1 MTTCMTGRQEHQ
13 PHGSGRIGRQLL
25 AGTAQLLGRL
35 TQGVLAAAVLTALL
49 GALPW
54 ALWHYIGWPLPTR
67 LPTAAQLQ
75 ALLLSPMTTQF
86 LLDVLACLCWITW
99 AAFTLDVARCAADA
113 ARGVHWPNVAAT
125 GPLHT
130 IAAVLVSAIML
141 SILGHRSITPPP
153 SAPWAITGT
162 GTAVITTTAVWHPEE
177 TTVHTTALT
186 THAVPATAAQPESVV
201 VQAPRG
207 GVHDSLWRIAER
219 TLGNGARWPEI
230 FALNKGKPQPHGG
243 TFTTPSLIFPGE
255 ELALPPHTSTP
266 PLTALPPV
274 GAPQPAPLAA
284 PPPPSPATPPTGT
297 AHSAPTNPDATP
309 GLQWGPELFLGLSL
323 ATAIST
329 ALLITRR
336 RYRRTYRPGSG
347 RRDDLS
353 LAPVVYQLRLA
364 HLRQQPDN
372 QHQLD
377 SDDQDRQHHERVPD
391 PPALVIGDT
400 SPSPN
405 TSGSPQPVVLGLG
418 VRDGHQI
425 ALNLA
430 TARGLGLVGAGAPA
444 AARALLLAA
453 LTTSPNP
460 TGHSATSVGARV
472 IVPTE
477 DLALLLGP
485 DQTRP
490 PLPAGLHVATSL
502 NEALDEL
509 ETHTLLRTNN
519 TEQTPW
525 QPMILFTRPPEH
537 NYQRLQAVLDNGAD
551 FGLVGVLLGQWQP
564 GITAYIRTDGT
575 VSATSPGLGQALRG
589 TSMFHLPA
597 TETAELLALLHHA
610 HPEQRCADERTS
622 ASVSQ
627 PHAVSTVPRR
637 KQPTPDGQGEISDR
651 RHATNS
657 ELEITATHAPAT
669 DTESPIPGPQPV
681 PAPGARLDPTPLSH
695 HHLVAAIDDASH
707 TALDAPPESDSKGTT
722 ATPGTTGTTTPVPIR
737 ITVLGVPRVYWH
749 PNPADTS
756 ERDITGALAPRVREL
771 LVFLALH
778 PEGATRE
785 ALVAALW
792 AGNPPE
798 RPTNALNTALSRLR
812 RSLATATEG
821 ALSDIT
827 STGEGRYRLDPAL
840 VHSDYWRF
848 TRAVAARRAA
858 CSDQERIDAYRE
870 VIHSYS
876 GALAEGMPFEWIEA
890 AREATR
896 RDALDAVAALAR
908 ALVDHD
914 PQQTL
919 DLLEIAR
926 AFDPHNELLY
936 RDIMR
941 LQERLGQLDAIPRT
955 LTLLTTRL
963 AEINDQPTP
972 QTTGLASRLLGHH
985 DTTSTHQKLSTA
997 QQRDDRRGSSAAS

>member
-1 MTTCMTGRQEHQ
+1 MTAPLTRYPKHALTE
-13 PHGSGRIGRQLL
+13 PHGSGRIPWRLM
-25 AGTAQLLGRL
+25 AGTVPLLGRL
-35 TQGVLAAAVLTALL
+35 TQGILAAAALAALL

-54 ALWHYIGWPLPTR
+54 ALWHYIGWPLPTQ
-67 LPTAAQLQ
+67 LPTSAHLQ
-75 ALLLSPMTTQF
+75 ALLLGPMTTQF

-99 AAFTLDVARCAADA
+99 AAFTLDVTRCAVHA
-113 ARGVHWPNVAAT
+113 ARGAHWPTVTAT
-125 GPLHT
+125 GPVHT
-130 IAAVLVSAIML
+130 VAALLVSAVML
-141 SILGHRSITPPP
+141 SILGHRGMTPPQAAP
-153 SAPWAITGT
+153 SMMTGA
-162 GTAVITTTAVWHPEE
+162 GPAVIATAAAWQPAE
-177 TTVHTTALT
+177 TTIHTTVLT
-186 THAVPATAAQPESVV
+186 THDVPATAAQPESVV
-201 VQAPRG
+201 VQAPRA

-230 FALNKGKPQPHGG
+230 FALNKGRPQPDGG

-266 PLTALPPV
+266 PV
-274 GAPQPAPLAA
+274 GAPPAPRPA
-284 PPPPSPATPPTGT
+284 PPAVPPPRSAPASSAALTPWTPHTPSTRGA
-297 AHSAPTNPDATP
+297 AHSAPTKPDAKP
-309 GLQWGPELFLGLSL
+309 GLQWEPELFLGLGL
-323 ATAIST
+323 ATAISA
-329 ALLITRR
+329 ALLIARR
-336 RYRRTYRPGSG
+336 RYQRTYRPGSS
-347 RRDDLS
+347 RRDDLP

-372 QHQLD
+372 ELGELD
-377 SDDQDRQHHERVPD
+377 LDAEDQNRQRHERVPD
-391 PPALVIGDT
+391 PPALVIGQAA
-400 SPSPN
+400 PSQN
-405 TSGSPQPVVLGLG
+405 TSGIPQPVVLGVG
-418 VRDGHQI
+418 VRDGREI
-425 ALNLA
+425 ALDLA
-430 TARGLGLVGAGAPA
+430 TARGLGLIGAGAPA

-453 LTTSPNP
+453 LTTSPHP
-460 TGHSATSVGARV
+460 TGHSATPLGARV
-472 IVPTE
+472 IIPTD
-477 DLALLLGP
+477 DLVLLLGH
-485 DQTRP
+485 DHP

-509 ETHTLLRTNN
+509 ETHTLLRTSN

-525 QPMILFTRPPEH
+525 QPLILFTRPPEH
-537 NYQRLQAVLDNGAD
+537 NHQRLQAVLDNGSHL
-551 FGLVGVLLGQWQP
+551 GLVGVLLGQWQP

-589 TSMFHLPA
+589 TSMFHLPPPEA
-597 TETAELLALLHHA
+597 AELLALLHHA
-610 HPEQRCADERTS
+610 HPEQRCAEEATS
-622 ASVSQ
+622 ASLSQ
-627 PHAVSTVPRR
+627 PHALSTVPRR
-637 KQPTPDGQGEISDR
+637 KQPTPEGQGEISDR
-651 RHATNS
+651 QHATNS

-669 DTESPIPGPQPV
+669 DTESPISGPQPV
-681 PAPGARLDPTPLSH
+681 PAPGARLGTTPLSH
-695 HHLVAAIDDASH
+695 HHLVAATDDASH
-707 TALDAPPESDSKGTT
+707 TTLGAPPESDSKGTT
-722 ATPGTTGTTTPVPIR
+722 GTSGTTTPVPIR

-749 PNPADTS
+749 PNPADTP

-778 PEGATRE
+778 PDGATRE

-812 RSLATATEG
+812 RSLVTATEG
-821 ALSDIT
+821 AISDII

-840 VHSDYWRF
+840 VHTDYWRF

-870 VIHSYS
+870 VIHSY
-876 GALAEGMPFEWIEA
+876 GGTLAEGMPLEWIEA

-985 DTTSTHQKLSTA
+985 DATSTHQKLSPA
-997 QQRDDRRGSSAAS
+997 QQ